1 MILWPELQS
10 PVHVIGL
17 SLSNTQG
24 YVFKLKFYKKKKKKH
39 IFFLFLDNL

>member
-17 SLSNTQG
+17 SLSKTQG
-24 YVFKLKFYKKKKKKH
+24 YVFKLKFYKKKH